1 MAADGDLKRAYK
13 LLNVDEAAGSE
24 EIRQAYL
31 NLMLRFH
38 PDKNR
43 VDSQKV
49 LQVRDAYDLICE
61 HLKREPT
68 QV

>member
-1 MAADGDLKRAYK
+1 
-13 LLNVDEAAGSE
+13 
-24 EIRQAYL
+24 
-31 NLMLRFH
+31 MLRFH